1 MNIFLRLIILVLLLT
16 RLPFIAEGQRTTGG
30 TPKSF
35 TIDKNKR
42 KLGEPSI
49 PVNTVPVIDNNAELE
64 KAKKLSPNIYGLL
77 NAVNVDI
84 IKQGFKEALPDG
96 GTLWRYKI
104 SSSTAYS
111 MEVVFSRFHLPN
123 KAQLFIYNE
132 DHSVVLGA
140 LSSLNN
146 SAQGTLATQ
155 PIFGSSIIIEYY
167 EPSNIEFHGEVVIG
181 EVVHDF
187 ANVLQFVKGQG
198 PFVPVG
204 DYRDVSCIKNVSC
217 PEAQPYA
224 DQAKAVALI
233 LYKMPSGKY
242 VGHATGT
249 LINNSENDGQP
260 YFLTA
265 YHNIDEL
272 NADCSDSTDLCF
284 DYSKWVVLFNH
295 YDPDCNGTGQSVSSS
310 VINSVTGAK
319 RLSGDRDK
327 DYLLLRLN
335 STPENVCYAG
345 WSRSSSPLPPFVD
358 IHHPLGDVKKIS
370 FYNRQLDSALPNY
383 WLVDN
388 WNSGYTSQGSSGSA
402 LFDNNKRI
410 VGVLNSGTG
419 GDYCEADPNFN
430 PRTDPVPD
438 PNNPPVTAS
447 SFFGRFSTSFDHGH
461 FGVYLGNVE
470 QTDTYCPVVQAC
482 PGNNQ
487 RQMRT
492 GAQMRTM
499 STCMEV
505 NFSVNKTEAIVN
517 QQITF
522 ENQSSGGVG
531 EVRYEWDF
539 GVDAVPATSTEEAP
553 SAVYYTSTGNKWV
566 TLTVCDDAGCITEQ
580 KASYIDVQNSS
591 STMLVGFTSDKR
603 AVTIGEEI
611 KFTSTV
617 SGNQTSAAYLW
628 NFGEGA
634 EASSLVTANPTVTYS
649 SPGPKTISLQVTENN
664 GIVTEIKNAFITVA
678 EPNTLALKA
687 DFSGCLPGALG
698 TGTRL
703 ELLNIT
709 MGGSGFP
716 YTSYLWDFGDGVTAT
731 TQNANH
737 VYNEIGS
744 YTVSLTVCDG
754 DNCDKKT
761 SEACVNISKPTNAIG
776 EFYIN
781 GMMFTIGGPKIV
793 VGMNRPVVFSNA
805 LSQWPNTDYRWNFD
819 ASGMSLQKFATPY
832 EANTFGPHTVFY
844 TQPGVYS
851 ASLTVQNYVPM
862 PLTVYKTVMKN
873 DAIQVLTGMGAGDCK
888 AVLGDVSLSTTCWSK
903 GAYPEFTAVVNSNTC
918 PYVIRVKSANTGQ
931 FLTNNKIDFNN
942 GLNPPVFPY
951 TDTYTISV
959 THYDGVSY
967 TLLDSKSMTVTLY
980 NSGANAG
987 ADIAVCPGNELQ
999 LGSASKPNTSY
1010 IWSCIPSTG
1019 VNHLSNSTISNP
1031 KFNTVFP
1038 GTYNYV
1044 VNAKDLTSGCVT
1056 SDDVKVTIQP
1066 VTVGNKTY
1074 NTCMGG
1080 IETLSLPV
1088 AGGAGSYTGV
1098 WTPSTYL
1105 TNANI
1110 LNPNIQ
1116 APQTGTTLLYNLTV
1130 TDSKGCKATGTALVE
1145 VSAVAPS
1152 GLVTVGGFK
1161 EVKLTW
1167 IDNSSTETA
1176 FVVERSTSSSSGFV
1190 VITILVGNT
1199 TTYTDK
1205 TAALGVTYYYR
1216 VYAKNATTPNL
1227 GTSNTSS
1234 AYTNLPVSW
1243 NKTYGG
1249 DAAETDAKIYPTA
1262 DGGYIVGSTSASN
1275 VGGDVS
1281 DNHFSGTGV
1290 NRIGG
1295 LTTMWI
1301 VKLDACGNKTWDKKF
1316 KVLEHT
1322 YSFQDLV
1329 EISDGYVLLGQ
1340 RWISSN
1346 SPGTGS
1352 PGYDIYVTKINK
1364 SGGQLWEKSYGST
1377 GVERPNSIIP
1387 SGDGGYIIGTTS
1399 NSPAD
1404 GDKSDGFV
1412 GTDPWHGSVANY
1424 DLWILKIDGNGT
1436 KVWNKTIGNTD
1447 MSESGVSIC
1456 ASNDGGYFISS
1467 SCSPNMTASGFPPAP
1482 MRLTKI
1488 NAMGVR
1494 LWTYT
1499 YFPSSGNYGGAP
1511 SMIKTS
1517 DGNYVIGVINNKNS
1531 SNQDY
1536 AIIKVDPNGAVIW
1549 KKEFGGNNLEYLSS
1563 IKEFPNGDLLLGG
1576 YSNSLQS
1583 GTKSESTFGGYDY
1596 WIVRT
1601 DNQGNKIWDKDIRAT
1616 SDDRLSNIVVLNNDS
1631 YILSGYSSSSIGG
1644 DKSEAGR
1651 GSSDIWILKVGE
1663 GQNSGATTLGN
1674 INPTAYFPSAKVAIP
1689 FTASCT
1695 KPGETFTAQLSDQS
1709 GSFTSPVNIGIFS
1722 GGNSGTING
1731 TIPANAIPGTGYKI
1745 RVISSLTNSVS
1756 LDNGQYI
1763 TIKPS
1768 QITTGTIS
1776 PLAYMPGAT
1785 LSVPYTILGVFK
1797 SGNVFTAQLSDAN
1810 GYFVNYVNIG
1820 SLTSAAAGTISA
1832 TIPSNTPV
1840 GRGYRI
1846 RVVGSDPLINGSN
1859 NGVNISVGRLFTE
1872 TISDKVYY
1880 PGDAIVIPYTAL
1892 GTFNSGN
1899 VFTAILSDASG
1910 NFATSTTILGTL
1922 TSTSSGSINT
1932 VIPLTTLPGAGYRIK
1947 VTSSNPAIDGTAN
1960 TKDIVISTPFVT
1972 ISAISSTRV
1981 LSGSSIIV
1989 GYSVKG
1995 KFENGNQYTVQLSDE
2010 NGSFLRPL
2018 NIGSVISTASGTINA
2033 EIPLATPM
2041 GTGYRVRIISSSPST
2056 VSNDNG
2062 TNISIFGIL
2071 TNTVSPAVYYAGTQM
2086 TVSYQTNITYV
2097 PGNVFN
2103 VELSD
2108 VNGNFTNP
2116 MVIGSSSQ
2124 PGPIIA
2130 TIPVDALSGNLYR
2143 VRVVATNPAVTGL
2156 PNPSNI
2162 TINKNSIT
2170 VNLATNINVCPG
2182 SSLTVPFTSSGIFNQ
2197 GNVYTILFSDA
2208 NGSFDNST
2216 ILAVASF
2223 TGGGNSG
2230 AGSWGVNTTLSA
2242 NTLSGTGYK
2251 IRVQSSSPFAYGEA
2265 PLTVSELPRA
2275 LSLVSSTN
2283 ISYGETINIKA
2294 GKVLS
2299 FDGVDDQVTAPGF
2312 IYPANG
2318 GAVTVEFWLKVNA
2331 EDVRNSSAFSVG
2343 SSHSDRLQ
2351 AHIPWGDG
2359 SISFDYGNLSNPAS
2373 RIAASYTPYLGKWT
2387 HVAFVSSGKAN
2398 TFKAI
2403 YLNGQLVNSV
2413 NSSDGNTGT
2422 LYGLKIGSFVNNT
2435 LFMKGMI
2442 DEFRIWNVMRSQTEI
2457 QSSMYRFIN
2466 EGTPGL
2472 MLSLQMH
2479 EGSGTVV
2486 KDNSGNGLNGTISGA
2501 TWTNPF
2507 TNLTYNWLIGTTPVS
2522 GTSMTM
2528 SPTEQTIV
2536 ALTTQDNVSGC
2547 TSGYSTTANVRGGI
2561 ATNSVNPVTYYRGGV
2576 MNVSFRT
2583 NMTFNP
2589 SNMFQV
2595 QLSDA
2600 NGSFA
2605 SSIAIG
2611 VGIQIES
2618 INCAIPVNTPV
2629 GTGYRVRVVSTNPQ
2643 IIGLPNPENISII
2656 ASNVAI
2662 NLNNYSTL
2670 CTGSTSVPVTMNG
2683 YFAPDNV
2690 FTLMLSDQSGFFGVP
2705 LILNSFTSS
2714 VAGSTQISFELPRG
2728 INFSGNYK
2736 LRLQSS
2742 NPSSYADLSVNLA
2755 EGLRAVS
2762 SFSATSICPGQ
2773 TISLTG
2779 GKVLDFDGNDV
2790 VTVPGY
2796 SQPANG
2802 GAITVEFWLKV
2813 RSNFNTYNG
2822 MAFSFGS
2829 GLSRLQA
2836 IVPNNSKTLVFE
2848 YGELLNSSR
2857 SITADYTNYINRW
2870 THVALVSSGK
2880 ANTYK
2885 AIYINGELVASVNN
2899 SDGNS
2904 ASLSGLQ
2911 LGVGLSGMMDEFRVW
2926 NKIRTQAEIKDGM
2939 YKTIGVGTSGLK
2951 LYLQMHEGSG
2961 SILNDNSGNGLNGTR
2976 NGASWTSMYLIN
2988 ANYSWYSSAGTQ
3000 AGPNA
3005 SVTPMQTS
3013 VYSLIVQDPVVG
3025 CEARDYTT
3033 VTVKPTP
3040 CTQGLMAQF
3049 TDTDEESSVSG
3060 LQEGHSQG
3068 IDIYPNPNEGSFSII
3083 LKEAHSVI
3091 IEIID
3096 AKGNKVKEVKGA
3108 DAIFNIDALELSAGL
3123 YMVNVIGN
3131 GTIVSRKIAIRK

>member
-1 MNIFLRLIILVLLLT
+1 MNIFLRLVILVFLLV
-16 RLPFIAEGQRTTGG
+16 RLPFISEGQRTTGG

-35 TIDKNKR
+35 TTDKNKR

-64 KAKKLSPNIYGLL
+64 KAKKISPNIYGLL

-104 SSSTAYS
+104 SSPTAYS
-111 MEVVFSRFHLPN
+111 MEVIFSRFHLPD
-123 KAQLFIYNE
+123 KSQLFIYNE

-155 PIFGSSIIIEYY
+155 PIFGSTIIIEYY
-167 EPSNIEFHGEVVIG
+167 EPADVEFHGEVVIG

-187 ANVLQFVKGQG
+187 ANVLQLIIGRG
-198 PFVPVG
+198 PFIPG
-204 DYRDVSCIKNVSC
+204 ATFDVSCLKNVSC
-217 PEAQPYA
+217 PEALPYA
-224 DQAKAVALI
+224 NQSKSVGLI
-233 LYKMPSGKY
+233 LYKVQDGSKY
-242 VGHATGT
+242 VAHATGA
-249 LINNSENDGQP
+249 LINNSNSDGQP

-265 YHNIDEL
+265 YHNIESGL
-272 NADCSDSTDLCF
+272 ADCPGPDPTFKGCF
-284 DYSKWVVLFNH
+284 DYSKWVFLFNH
-295 YDPDCNGTGQSVSSS
+295 YDNDCNGDGSSVSNSLL
-310 VINSVTGAK
+310 NSV
-319 RLSGDRDK
+319 SGSDFVAGNNHNDK
-327 DYLLLRLN
+327 DYLLLRLC
-335 STPENVCYAG
+335 SKPENVCYAG
-345 WSRSSSPLPPFVD
+345 WSRTASPLPPFTN
-358 IHHPLGDVKKIS
+358 IHHPLGDIKKIN
-370 FYNRQLDSALPNY
+370 FRDGAIDILPNV
-383 WLVDN
+383 LFVPS
-388 WNSGYTSQGSSGSA
+388 WNIGYTIMGSSGSP
-402 LFDNNKRI
+402 LFDGNKRL
-410 VGVLNSGTG
+410 VGQLRSGIG
-419 GDYCEADPNFN
+419 GEEVPTCQNRGYSLFN
-430 PRTDPVPD
+430 RFDVSFTD
-438 PNNPPVTAS
+438 
-447 SFFGRFSTSFDHGH
+447 GH
-461 FGVYLGNVE
+461 LENYLGNVQ
-470 QTDTYCPVVQAC
+470 QTDTYCPVVEAC

-499 STCMEV
+499 ATCMEV
-505 NFSVNKTEAIVN
+505 NFSANKTEAIVN
-517 QQITF
+517 QEITF

-531 EVRYEWDF
+531 EVTYEWDF
-539 GVDAVPATSTEEAP
+539 GVDAVPATSIEEAP

-634 EASSLVTANPTVTYS
+634 EASSLVTASPTVTYS

-703 ELLNIT
+703 ELFNIT
-709 MGGSGFP
+709 TGGSGFP

-754 DNCDKKT
+754 YNCDTKT

-851 ASLTVQNYVPM
+851 ASLSVQNYVPM

-987 ADIAVCPGNELQ
+987 PDIAVCPGNELQ

-1010 IWSCIPSTG
+1010 TWSCIPSTG
-1019 VNHLSNSTISNP
+1019 VSHLSNSTISNP
-1031 KFNTVFP
+1031 KFNTVLS

-1056 SDDVKVTIQP
+1056 SDDVKITIQA

-1074 NTCMGG
+1074 NTSMGG
-1080 IETLSLPV
+1080 IETLNLPV
-1088 AGGAGSYTGV
+1088 AGGSGSFTGV
-1098 WTPSTYL
+1098 WSPSTYL

-1110 LNPNIQ
+1110 LNPNVQ

-1130 TDSKGCKATGTALVE
+1130 TDSKGCKGTGTALVE

-1152 GLVTVGGFK
+1152 GLVTVGGFQ

-1167 IDNSSTETA
+1167 IDNSTTETA

-1190 VITILVGNT
+1190 VIETLAGNT

-1216 VYAKNATTPNL
+1216 VYAKNATTPKL

-1234 AYTNLPVSW
+1234 AYTNLPISW

-1249 DAAETDAKIYPTA
+1249 DAAETDAKIYPTS
-1262 DGGYIVGSTSASN
+1262 DGGYIVGSTTASN
-1275 VGGDVS
+1275 AVGDVS

-1301 VKLDACGNKTWDKKF
+1301 VKLDACGNKVWDKKF
-1316 KVLEHT
+1316 NVLEET
-1322 YSFQDLV
+1322 YTFIDLV
-1329 EISDGYVLLGQ
+1329 EVSDGYVVAAQ
-1340 RWISSN
+1340 KWIPSSRSN
-1346 SPGTGS
+1346 R
-1352 PGYDIYVTKINK
+1352 GYDTYVTKINK
-1364 SGGQLWEKSYGST
+1364 SGIQVWGQTYGGT
-1377 GVERPNSIIP
+1377 GTERPNTIIS
-1387 SGDGGYIIGTTS
+1387 SGDGGFIIANNS
-1399 NSPAD
+1399 NSPGD
-1404 GDKSDGFV
+1404 GEKSEEYV
-1412 GTDPWHGSVANY
+1412 GRDSWNGNVPNY

-1436 KVWNKTIGNTD
+1436 KVWDTTIGNEK
-1447 MSESGVSIC
+1447 MSESGPSIC
-1456 ASNDGGYFISS
+1456 ASDDGGFLVAST
-1467 SCSPNMTASGFPPAP
+1467 CLPNMTATETLPPTI
-1482 MRLTKI
+1482 RLTKI
-1488 NAMGVR
+1488 NATGTR
-1494 LWTYT
+1494 LWNFTYL
-1499 YFPSSGNYGGAP
+1499 PNSGSYGGAIAGPP
-1511 SMIKTS
+1511 SMIKTL
-1517 DGNYVIGVINNKNS
+1517 DGNYVIGANYYNNN
-1531 SNQDY
+1531 NQDY
-1536 AIIKVDPNGAVIW
+1536 AIIKVDPNGAVIC
-1549 KKEFGGNNLEYLSS
+1549 KKEFGGSSFEYLSS

-1576 YSNSLQS
+1576 YSNSPQS
-1583 GTKSESTFGGYDY
+1583 GTKSESTYGGHDY

-1601 DNQGNKIWDKDIRAT
+1601 DNSGNKIWDKDIRAT
-1616 SDDRLSNIVVLNNDS
+1616 SDDRLSNISILNNDS

-1663 GQNSGATTLGN
+1663 GQNSGSMTLGN
-1674 INPTAYFPSAKVAIP
+1674 INPTAYFPSATVAIP

-1695 KPGETFTAQLSDQS
+1695 KPGETFTAQLSDQNGAFS
-1709 GSFTSPVNIGIFS
+1709 SPVNIGAFS
-1722 GGNSGTING
+1722 GSSSGTISG

-1745 RVISSLTNSVS
+1745 RVISSITNSVT

-1820 SLTSAAAGTISA
+1820 NLTSTTAGTISA

-1872 TISDKVYY
+1872 TITNKVYY
-1880 PGDAIVIPYTAL
+1880 PGDAIVVPYTAL

-1910 NFATSTTILGTL
+1910 SFATSTTILGTL
-1922 TSTSSGSINT
+1922 TSISSGSINT
-1932 VIPLTTLPGAGYRIK
+1932 VVPLTTIPGASYRIK
-1947 VTSSNPAIDGTAN
+1947 VTSSNPAIDGTVN
-1960 TKDIVISTPFVT
+1960 TKDIVISTPIVS
-1972 ISAISSTRV
+1972 IIAISSTRV
-1981 LSGSSIIV
+1981 LSGSTILV
-1989 GYSVKG
+1989 AYGVKG
-1995 KFENGNQYTVQLSDE
+1995 KFENGNQFTVQLSDE
-2010 NGSFLRPL
+2010 NGSFQRPL
-2018 NIGSVISTASGTINA
+2018 NIGSVTSSTGGTISLQ
-2033 EIPLATPM
+2033 IPLATPM
-2041 GTGYRVRIISSSPST
+2041 GTKYRIRIVSSDPST
-2056 VSNDNG
+2056 ISNDNG
-2062 TNISIFGIL
+2062 VNISIFGIL
-2071 TNTVSPAVYYAGTQM
+2071 TNTVNPTSYFAGNSM
-2086 TVSYQTNITYV
+2086 SVSYQTNIQYV
-2097 PGNVFN
+2097 AGNVFN

-2108 VNGNFTNP
+2108 VNGNFINP
-2116 MVIGSSSQ
+2116 VVIGSSSQ
-2124 PGPIIA
+2124 PGPITA
-2130 TIPVDALSGNLYR
+2130 TIPVNTPSGDLYR
-2143 VRVVATNPAVTGL
+2143 VRVVATNPVVTGL
-2156 PNPSNI
+2156 SNPENI
-2162 TINKNSIT
+2162 TISKSSIT
-2170 VNLATNINVCPG
+2170 VTLSPNTMVCPG
-2182 SSLTVPFTSSGIFNQ
+2182 SSLMVPFTSSGIFYS
-2197 GNVYTILFSDA
+2197 GNVYTVLLSDA

-2230 AGSWGVNTTLSA
+2230 AGSWGVNTSLSA

-2275 LSLVSSTN
+2275 LSFVSSTN
-2283 ISYGETINIKA
+2283 MSYGETINIKA

-2299 FDGVDDQVTAPGF
+2299 FDGVNDQVTAPGF

-2403 YLNGQLVNSV
+2403 YLNGQLVNSA

-2435 LFMKGMI
+2435 LYMKGMI
-2442 DEFRIWNVMRSQTEI
+2442 DEFRIWNVMRSQNEI
-2457 QSSMYRFIN
+2457 QSGMNRFIN
-2466 EGTPGL
+2466 EGTSGL
-2472 MLSLQMH
+2472 ILSLQMH
-2479 EGSGTVV
+2479 EGAGTVV

-2507 TNLTYNWLIGTTPVS
+2507 ANLTYNWLIGTTPVS

-2547 TSGYSTTANVRGGI
+2547 TSGYSTTVNVRGGI

-2605 SSIAIG
+2605 SPIAIG
-2611 VGIQIES
+2611 VGIQIEL

-2939 YKTIGVGTSGLK
+2939 YKTIGAGTSGLK

-2961 SILNDNSGNGLNGTR
+2961 SILKDNSGNGLNGTR

-3033 VTVKPTP
+3033 VTVKPIP

-3049 TDTDEESSVSG
+3049 NDTDEESSVSG

-3096 AKGNKVKEVKGA
+3096 AKGNKVKEVKGT